1 MENINKMIEARKKKR
16 EQTKAKNK
24 QIGISLSELKKEAKV
39 RPPAKVGEF
48 FFKGE
53 ADSVPSKVKRAEA
66 HRSPLKLSRNTRNI
80 EKCGYNTKAEAYV
93 RRTDGFNPF
102 DSYALQNLGTLESF
116 IQTCCS
122 HRSDSGC
129 KGSFKFIS
137 PELVDIPLSFRG
149 TLFSVNTVQCN
160 ECGDK
165 YQLESD
171 YFEVKPTATNKISCF
186 SRVSQVAGIASKN
199 MSWVFSEMHML
210 FACVGLVFFSVKN
223 FLFLRDLQGAEII
236 KLTDEVVSA
245 NLEREIEMVKHGK
258 GLPQGV
264 VKQRKTAYTPE
275 QVNSMRSDQ
284 LKGVLEEV
292 GFPTLSK
299 KEERLEAVQLLLFEN
314 ENERM
319 RLFTEK
325 YGNVD
330 MWRLD
335 AGGDG
340 SWAFRSYNNNVKS
353 AYGQAAL
360 IGACTKQVICWGHRI
375 LKCYI
380 CSRAENSKKVPRA
393 HNCQINHQGSV
404 KSMESEIILEC
415 FKKLLAK
422 NCIVAQIALDGD
434 STTLSLLQK
443 TLLQEVAF
451 RVFGGEVV
459 VDMKADDRHLNKTIK
474 DRVYNA
480 MNANTVIRKG
490 QPKAKPL
497 KEPQDCY
504 KLGKLPSLLR
514 AQLQANNTISFDEK
528 VDLFQKRVK
537 NALVHYFNDEK
548 GKHAS
553 CMECGFLECEV
564 VQAQLHNMLA
574 TVWRVAFQKGTQLPN
589 KPMKV
594 IAGFLGYYGTES
606 SLPIS
611 TMINL
616 NLVGRWHVARGAM
629 C

>member
-284 LKGVLEEV
+284 LKGV
-292 GFPTLSK
+292 
-299 KEERLEAVQLLLFEN
+299 
-314 ENERM
+314 
-319 RLFTEK
+319 
-325 YGNVD
+325 
-330 MWRLD
+330 
-335 AGGDG
+335 
-340 SWAFRSYNNNVKS
+340 
-353 AYGQAAL
+353 
-360 IGACTKQVICWGHRI
+360 
-375 LKCYI
+375 
-380 CSRAENSKKVPRA
+380 
-393 HNCQINHQGSV
+393 
-404 KSMESEIILEC
+404 
-415 FKKLLAK
+415 
-422 NCIVAQIALDGD
+422 
-434 STTLSLLQK
+434 
-443 TLLQEVAF
+443 
-451 RVFGGEVV
+451 
-459 VDMKADDRHLNKTIK
+459 
-474 DRVYNA
+474 
-480 MNANTVIRKG
+480 
-490 QPKAKPL
+490 
-497 KEPQDCY
+497 
-504 KLGKLPSLLR
+504 
-514 AQLQANNTISFDEK
+514 
-528 VDLFQKRVK
+528 
-537 NALVHYFNDEK
+537 
-548 GKHAS
+548 
-553 CMECGFLECEV
+553 
-564 VQAQLHNMLA
+564 
-574 TVWRVAFQKGTQLPN
+574 
-589 KPMKV
+589 
-594 IAGFLGYYGTES
+594 
-606 SLPIS
+606 
-611 TMINL
+611 
-616 NLVGRWHVARGAM
+616 
-629 C
+629 